1 VRSWQIVSNSLSLYD
16 DKVSTPSQTMIDVID
31 SDQQDVHADLHR
43 VVERHLQHPWIK
55 PVPAH
60 TADAFEKA
68 VMWWRRRGNP
78 PLIIDSFCG
87 TGMSTALLAQRNPD
101 ACVIGLDKSSHRLS
115 KHKTEGPNYL
125 LVRAE
130 CESFW
135 QCVVKDNIAIEQH
148 WLLYPNPWPKA
159 SQLKRRIHGHPSFPL
174 LKALGG
180 QLELRTNW
188 QIYAEEFY
196 QACNQVG
203 INGQLEPFVPE
214 NSMTLFET
222 KYHDRGHQL
231 WRFSGC

>member
-1 VRSWQIVSNSLSLYD
+1 
-16 DKVSTPSQTMIDVID
+16 
-31 SDQQDVHADLHR
+31 
-43 VVERHLQHPWIK
+43 
-55 PVPAH
+55 
-60 TADAFEKA
+60 
-68 VMWWRRRGNP
+68 
-78 PLIIDSFCG
+78 
-87 TGMSTALLAQRNPD
+87 MSTALLAQHNPD

-115 KHKTEGPNYL
+115 KHMTEGSNYL

-135 QCVVKDNIAIEQH
+135 QCLVKDNITIEQH

-159 SQLKRRIHGHPSFPL
+159 GQLKRRIHGHPSFPL

-188 QIYAEEFY
+188 RIYAEEFY
-196 QACNQVG
+196 QACNQLG

-214 NSMTLFET
+214 TSMTLFET

-231 WRFSGC
+231 WRFRGCSVL

>member
-1 VRSWQIVSNSLSLYD
+1 
-16 DKVSTPSQTMIDVID
+16 MIDSII
-31 SDQQDVHADLHR
+31 SDQQDVHSDLHR
-43 VVERHLQHPWIK
+43 IVERHLQRPWIK

-60 TADAFEKA
+60 TEDAFEKA
-68 VMWWRRRGNP
+68 VIWWRQRGNR

-87 TGMSTALLAQRNPD
+87 TGMSTAMLAKHNPD
-101 ACVIGLDKSSHRLS
+101 ACIIGLDKSSHRLS
-115 KHKTEGPNYL
+115 KHKTEGLNYL

-135 QCVVKDNIAIEQH
+135 QCLVKDNIAIEQH

-159 SQLKRRIHGHPSFPL
+159 GQLKRRIHGHPSFPL

-188 QIYAEEFY
+188 RIYAQEFY
-196 QACNQVG
+196 QACNQLG
-203 INGQLEPFVPE
+203 ICGQLEPFVPE
-214 NSMTLFET
+214 TSMTLFET

-231 WRFSGC
+231 WRFRGC